1 MTQTAKRSPFTM
13 NVDLMHGPIFKSLV
27 VFMLPIFV
35 SNLFQQ
41 LYNTVDTMIVGNVL
55 GDTALAAIGS
65 CGSIYELLVGFGLGI
80 GNGLAIVA
88 ARSYGAQ
95 DHDLLK
101 KTVAGSLVIGLIAS
115 LCITL
120 AGAVGLRPLL
130 VLLDTPAEILEDAYR
145 YIIVINYGVLV
156 MFAYNLC
163 AGLLR
168 AIGNSFMPLVF
179 LLLSSGLNILLDLLF
194 IARMGMGVQGA
205 AVATVISQ
213 GVSVLLCI
221 VYVFAKVKLLL
232 PEKKHFRVGRHLY
245 WELFSQSICMGL
257 MSSIVSAGSVVLQ
270 YGINGLG
277 TLVIAGHT
285 AARKMF
291 MFTDMPL
298 LSMASA
304 ARPKIANYHFTTLV
318 PNLGV
323 VSVGEEQN
331 FVMADIP
338 GIIEGASEG
347 AGLGHDFLRHIDRC
361 RLLLHLVDAA
371 GSEGRDPIDDIEK
384 INAELAGYSE
394 FLAARPQIIVANKTD
409 LLGEDREPVE
419 KLRKYAEEHG
429 FLFAEL
435 SAATNQGVR
444 ELMNLT
450 WHELQQLP
458 PVFVYEP
465 EFVETEAAPVTENDW
480 TIERDGDAYVVTGAW
495 VDKVMGSVNLDDYES
510 RQYMDRML
518 QTAGIYAKLEEMGIE
533 ENAPVIIGELEFEY
547 VY

>member
-221 VYVFAKVKLLL
+221 AYVFAKVKLLL

-298 LSMASA
+298 LS
-304 ARPKIANYHFTTLV
+304 
-318 PNLGV
+318 
-323 VSVGEEQN
+323 
-331 FVMADIP
+331 
-338 GIIEGASEG
+338 
-347 AGLGHDFLRHIDRC
+347 IDRK
-361 RLLLHLVDAA
+361 
-371 GSEGRDPIDDIEK
+371 S
-384 INAELAGYSE
+384 
-394 FLAARPQIIVANKTD
+394 
-409 LLGEDREPVE
+409 
-419 KLRKYAEEHG
+419 
-429 FLFAEL
+429 
-435 SAATNQGVR
+435 
-444 ELMNLT
+444 
-450 WHELQQLP
+450 
-458 PVFVYEP
+458 
-465 EFVETEAAPVTENDW
+465 
-480 TIERDGDAYVVTGAW
+480 VV
-495 VDKVMGSVNLDDYES
+495 
-510 RQYMDRML
+510 
-518 QTAGIYAKLEEMGIE
+518 
-533 ENAPVIIGELEFEY
+533 
-547 VY
+547 

>member
-145 YIIVINYGVLV
+145 YIIVIDYGVLV

-304 ARPKIANYHFTTLV
+304 GSTF
-318 PNLGV
+318 
-323 VSVGEEQN
+323 VSQN
-331 FVMADIP
+331 C
-338 GIIEGASEG
+338 G
-347 AGLGHDFLRHIDRC
+347 AGQPDRV
-361 RLLLHLVDAA
+361 RQGD
-371 GSEGRDPIDDIEK
+371 EGDLP
-384 INAELAGYSE
+384 
-394 FLAARPQIIVANKTD
+394 
-409 LLGEDREPVE
+409 LLGRRGRGCGSADAGGSAVDGG
-419 KLRKYAEEHG
+419 LR
-429 FLFAEL
+429 L
-435 SAATNQGVR
+435 R
-444 ELMNLT
+444 
-450 WHELQQLP
+450 LQ
-458 PVFVYEP
+458 
-465 EFVETEAAPVTENDW
+465 
-480 TIERDGDAYVVTGAW
+480 
-495 VDKVMGSVNLDDYES
+495 
-510 RQYMDRML
+510 
-518 QTAGIYAKLEEMGIE
+518 
-533 ENAPVIIGELEFEY
+533 
-547 VY
+547 